1 MSGCTEGSPEERSI
15 FDRCWWLYAVCR
27 EHLFTDHTEQITQ
40 ALRPVIDPPQDSSQ
54 SSRSAM
60 GRRHLLEVGC
70 GPGFYS
76 RRFAG
81 LFPNLQVTGIDTCEQ
96 LLGRARTLAARERLA
111 NCRFLKADAASL
123 SDFPDSVDAILA
135 SRLFLILAN
144 RDLALGAM
152 FRTLRPGGICFVAE
166 PTSVGRAQLPLW
178 AMRCIAAMGGAEVP
192 GPTRC
197 EVLSGAQFQHF
208 IATQPWRQVRLW
220 QDRGYQYALCEK
232 AA

>member
-1 MSGCTEGSPEERSI
+1 MCRCSEANVEERSL

-27 EHLFTDHTEQITQ
+27 EHLFTDHTEQI
-40 ALRPVIDPPQDSSQ
+40 ARAFRAVIGDP
-54 SSRSAM
+54 SATSF
-60 GRRHLLEVGC
+60 GLSPRRHLLEVGC

-76 RRFAG
+76 RRFAE
-81 LFPNLQVTGIDTCEQ
+81 LFPHLEVTGIDTCEQ
-96 LLGRARTLAARERLA
+96 LLVRARTLAARARLR
-111 NCRFLKADAASL
+111 NCRFLKADALSL
-123 SDFPDSVDAILA
+123 AEFPDEVDAILA

-166 PTSVGRAQLPLW
+166 PTSVTRAQLPLW
-178 AMRCIAAMGGAEVP
+178 AMRQVAALGGTKVP

-197 EVLSGAQFQHF
+197 EVLSGLQFQHF
-208 IATQPWRQVRLW
+208 IGTQPWREVRLW
-220 QDRGYQYALCEK
+220 QDRSYQYALCEK